1 MTNQGG
7 VQAAVRA
14 LTKTALDYN
23 GDWSALFDADGI
35 PIGDW
40 NGRLLNWMNLKL
52 ETSYTSLPAAMQA
65 FAVAQGFNNWSSMNT
80 FSLPE
85 EDE

>member
-14 LTKTALDYN
+14 LTGTALDYN

-35 PIGDW
+35 ASGDW
-40 NGRLLNWMNLKL
+40 NGRLLNWINAKL
-52 ETSYTSLPAAMQA
+52 STSYTNLPAAMQA
-65 FAVAQGFNNWSSMNT
+65 FAEDQGFDNWHSMNT
-80 FSLPE
+80 FSLGA
-85 EDE
+85 